1 MEKKPRVVFAFT
13 EAGLGHIMPL
23 KSIADAFTEKYGDK
37 VEVVRS
43 KFFTETNKK
52 PLIKYEDFL
61 IGEVKK
67 HNKHTWYGYTT
78 TFIMEIFGS
87 IIDNNAVMKWFAPK
101 AYKEAVLHV
110 DELDADVFVSTHWAT
125 NFYAVH
131 AKSKPLTLTY
141 VPDAFIN
148 PVFRY
153 KSDLTLCSM
162 QTGYDEAMTRHKR
175 RYKNGDLKL
184 VPFCIRKEA
193 FDFSCDKTENRKKLG
208 LPLDKFTITLAEG
221 GYGLG
226 KMEEICKIILE
237 RDLPITCIPI
247 CGKNQE
253 LYERL
258 SKLEN
263 GKNASIK
270 PLPFTPDL
278 FGYIASSDVFLGKS
292 GNMIA
297 EPTFFGIPSI
307 ITKHATN
314 IEKHIADYYVNY
326 LKCAINILKPEKIVD
341 KLEEFLNN
349 PELLT
354 PYIEN
359 AKKARHLFG
368 AEKSADYVY
377 ELLKQKYPELK

>member
-23 KSIADAFTEKYGDK
+23 KSIVDAFNEKYGDK
-37 VEVVRS
+37 VEIVQS

-61 IGEVKK
+61 INEVKK
-67 HNKHTWYGYTT
+67 HNKHNWYGYAT

-87 IIDNNAVMKWFAPK
+87 TIDNHAVMKWFTPK
-101 AYKEAVLHV
+101 AYKEAIKHV
-110 DELDADVFVSTHWAT
+110 DELNCDLFVSTHWAT
-125 NFYAVH
+125 NYYAVH

-162 QTGYDEAMTRHKR
+162 KTGYDEAMSRHKR

-193 FDFSCDKTENRKKLG
+193 FDFSLDKIENRKKLG

-226 KMEEICKIILE
+226 KMEEICKLILE
-237 RDLPITCIPI
+237 KDLPITCIPI
-247 CGKNQE
+247 CGKNKE
-253 LYERL
+253 LYDRL
-258 SKLEN
+258 SSLKP
-263 GKNASIK
+263 GKNALIK
-270 PLPFTPDL
+270 PLPFTPDV
-278 FGYIASSDVFLGKS
+278 FGYIASSDLFLGKS

-297 EPTFFGIPSI
+297 EPTFFGVPSI

-326 LKCAINILKPEKIVD
+326 LKCAVNILNTKKIVEA
-341 KLEEFLNN
+341 LEKYSKN
-349 PELLT
+349 PELLS
-354 PYIEN
+354 PLIEN
-359 AKKARHLFG
+359 AKAAHDLFG
-368 AEKSADYVY
+368 AEKSADCIY
-377 ELLKQKYPELK
+377 ELLKRKYPNL